1 MKKYLKKLNF
11 LFLIPII
18 FVYTS
23 NAFGA
28 AAVQYVNTVYMVSL
42 CETGSTASSC
52 LNPTILGSQ
61 SAGTSMDL
69 GAVEAGS
76 AAASMGNT
84 SALKFGTTY
93 TYGQVVL
100 NRSFQASGSDGSCQ
114 TSDTAAAGTKTAFAV
129 GKSGTDTDELQTIM
143 IPTST
148 GNGATLN
155 GSPNATND
163 TTGDSA
169 AGALD
174 ANDEYIKF
182 RWELASPFTPEPGV
196 MPTMTITFDIS
207 GSLNFN
213 GTCAGSA
220 GTTNGIT
227 PGAPVITNSFN

>member
-1 MKKYLKKLNF
+1 MKKYLKKLKF

-28 AAVQYVNTVYMVSL
+28 AAVKYVNTVYMVSL

-52 LNPTILGSQ
+52 SNPTILGSKP
-61 SAGTSMDL
+61 SGTTMDL
-69 GAVEAGS
+69 GDVAVGS

-100 NRSFQASGSDGSCQ
+100 DRSFQASGSDGSCQ
-114 TSDTAAAGTKTAFAV
+114 TSDSGAAGTKTAFAV
-129 GKSGTDTDELQTIM
+129 GKSGTDTDELQTIT
-143 IPTST
+143 IPSST
-148 GNGATLN
+148 GNGNALN
-155 GSPNATND
+155 GSPNADNT

-182 RWELASPFTPEPGV
+182 RWELASPFTPEVGV

-227 PGAPVITNSFN
+227 PGAPVITNRFN

>member
-18 FVYTS
+18 FFYTS
-23 NAFGA
+23 NVFGA
-28 AAVQYVNTVYMVSL
+28 AAVKYVNTVYMVSL
-42 CETGSTASSC
+42 CETGSTASNC
-52 LNPTILGSQ
+52 LNPAILG
-61 SAGTSMDL
+61 AVPTGTSMDL

-100 NRSFQASGSDGSCQ
+100 DRSFQASGSDGSCQ
-114 TSDTAAAGTKTAFAV
+114 TSASGAAGTKTAFAV
-129 GKSGTDTDELQTIM
+129 GKVGSGTDDLQTIM
-143 IPTST
+143 IPST
-148 GNGATLN
+148 TGLVETLN

-174 ANDEYIKF
+174 ADDNYIKF
-182 RWELASPFTPEPGV
+182 RWELSSPFTPEPGV

-213 GTCAGSA
+213 GSCGGTA

>member
-28 AAVQYVNTVYMVSL
+28 AAVKYVNTVYMVSL

-100 NRSFQASGSDGSCQ
+100 SRSFEASGSDGDCQ

-129 GKSGTDTDELQTIM
+129 GKAGADTDELQTIV
-143 IPTST
+143 IPTSA

-163 TTGDSA
+163 VTGDSA

-174 ANDEYIKF
+174 ADDDYIKF

>member
-28 AAVQYVNTVYMVSL
+28 AAVKYVNTVYMVSL
-42 CETGSTASSC
+42 CETGSTASTC
-52 LNPTILGSQ
+52 LNPTILGAQ

-129 GKSGTDTDELQTIM
+129 GKSGTDTDTDELQTIM

-163 TTGDSA
+163 VTGDSA

-174 ANDEYIKF
+174 ADDEYIKF
-182 RWELASPFTPEPGV
+182 RL
-196 MPTMTITFDIS
+196 
-207 GSLNFN
+207 SL
-213 GTCAGSA
+213 
-220 GTTNGIT
+220 IH
-227 PGAPVITNSFN
+227 I

>member
-18 FVYTS
+18 FVTS

-28 AAVQYVNTVYMVSL
+28 AAVKYVNTVYMVSL
-42 CETGSTASSC
+42 CETGSTTSNC
-52 LNPTILGSQ
+52 LNPTILGSIP
-61 SAGTSMDL
+61 AGTTMDL
-69 GAVEAGS
+69 GAVDAGS

-100 NRSFQASGSDGSCQ
+100 SRSFEASGSDGACQ
-114 TSDTAAAGTKTAFAV
+114 TSDTAASGTKTAFAV

-143 IPTST
+143 IPSST

-155 GSPNATND
+155 GSPNADN
-163 TTGDSA
+163 TTAGDSA

-174 ANDEYIKF
+174 ADDEYIKF
-182 RWELASPFTPEPGV
+182 RWALASPFTPEPGV
-196 MPTMTITFDIS
+196 MPTMTISFDIS

>member
-28 AAVQYVNTVYMVSL
+28 AAVKYVNTVYMVSL
-42 CETGSTASSC
+42 CETGSTTASCS
-52 LNPTILGSQ
+52 NPTILGSQ
-61 SAGTSMDL
+61 AAGTTMDL
-69 GAVEAGS
+69 GDAVAGS

-93 TYGQVVL
+93 TYGQVIL
-100 NRSFQASGSDGSCQ
+100 SRSFQASGSDGSCQ
-114 TSDTAAAGTKTAFAV
+114 TSDSGAAGTKTAFAV
-129 GKSGTDTDELQTIM
+129 GESGADTDELQTIV

-163 TTGDSA
+163 VTGDSA

-174 ANDEYIKF
+174 ADDNYLKF
-182 RWELASPFTPEPGV
+182 RLELASPFTPEPGI

-227 PGAPVITNSFN
+227 PGAPVVTNSFN

>member
-28 AAVQYVNTVYMVSL
+28 AAVKYVNTVYMVSL

-61 SAGTSMDL
+61 VAGTSMDL
-69 GAVEAGS
+69 GAAEAGS

-143 IPTST
+143 IPSST
-148 GNGATLN
+148 GNGDALN
-155 GSPNATND
+155 GSPNATNA

-174 ANDEYIKF
+174 ADDEYIKF
-182 RWELASPFTPEPGV
+182 RWELASPFTPEVGV

-213 GTCAGSA
+213 GTCAGAA

>member
-28 AAVQYVNTVYMVSL
+28 AAVKYVNTVYMVSL

-114 TSDTAAAGTKTAFAV
+114 TSDSCCSRNK
-129 GKSGTDTDELQTIM
+129 
-143 IPTST
+143 
-148 GNGATLN
+148 
-155 GSPNATND
+155 
-163 TTGDSA
+163 
-169 AGALD
+169 
-174 ANDEYIKF
+174 
-182 RWELASPFTPEPGV
+182 
-196 MPTMTITFDIS
+196 
-207 GSLNFN
+207 
-213 GTCAGSA
+213 
-220 GTTNGIT
+220 
-227 PGAPVITNSFN
+227 NSFCSGKIWHRYR

>member
-28 AAVQYVNTVYMVSL
+28 AAVKYVNTVYMVSL

-61 SAGTSMDL
+61 AAGTTMDL
-69 GAVEAGS
+69 GAADAGS

-100 NRSFQASGSDGSCQ
+100 NRSFQASGSDGACQ
-114 TSDTAAAGTKTAFAV
+114 TSDTAAAGTKTAYAV
-129 GKSGTDTDELQTIM
+129 GKAGADTDELQTMM
-143 IPTST
+143 IPST
-148 GNGATLN
+148 TGLAATLN

-207 GSLNFN
+207 ASLNFN
-213 GTCAGSA
+213 GTCAGA
-220 GTTNGIT
+220 TGTTHGIS
-227 PGAPVITNSFN
+227 PGAPVVTNSFN

>member
-28 AAVQYVNTVYMVSL
+28 AAVKYVNTVYMVSL

-61 SAGTSMDL
+61 AAGTSMDL

-114 TSDTAAAGTKTAFAV
+114 TSDSAAAGTKTAFAV

-148 GNGATLN
+148 GNGAALN
-155 GSPNATND
+155 GSPNATNA

-174 ANDEYIKF
+174 ADDEYIKF
-182 RWELASPFTPEPGV
+182 RWELASPFTPEVGV

-227 PGAPVITNSFN
+227 PGAPVITNSFD

>member
-18 FVYTS
+18 FFYTS
-23 NAFGA
+23 NVFGA
-28 AAVQYVNTVYMVSL
+28 AAVKYVNTVYMVSL
-42 CETGSTASSC
+42 CETGSTASNC
-52 LNPTILGSQ
+52 LNPAILG
-61 SAGTSMDL
+61 AVPTGTSMDL

-93 TYGQVVL
+93 TYGQVIL
-100 NRSFQASGSDGSCQ
+100 DRSFQASGSDGSCQ
-114 TSDTAAAGTKTAFAV
+114 TSASGAAGTKTAFAV
-129 GKSGTDTDELQTIM
+129 GKVGSGTDDLQTIM
-143 IPTST
+143 IPST
-148 GNGATLN
+148 TGLVETLN

-174 ANDEYIKF
+174 ADDNYIKF

-213 GTCAGSA
+213 GSCGGTA

>member
-28 AAVQYVNTVYMVSL
+28 AAVKYVNTVYMVSL

-61 SAGTSMDL
+61 AAGTTMDL
-69 GAVEAGS
+69 GEAVAGS

-114 TSDTAAAGTKTAFAV
+114 TSDTAAAGTKTDFAV

-143 IPTST
+143 IPTSV

-182 RWELASPFTPEPGV
+182 RWELASPFTPEIGI
-196 MPTMTITFDIS
+196 MPTMTITFDIDA
-207 GSLNFN
+207 SLNFN
-213 GTCAGSA
+213 GTCGGVS